1 MEEVPV
7 TIIHKGEST
16 TRMLRKGLGFQAL
29 HSKSP
34 TPLEFDCREADCG
47 ICIFKTLKGAENL
60 GPMTE
65 REKDFLQ
72 AMKADPNER
81 LGCQTRV
88 FGPCTIE
95 VESYS

>member
-1 MEEVPV
+1 MEEVCV
-7 TIIHKGEST
+7 TIIHRGKKT
-16 TRMLRKGLGFQAL
+16 TRLVRKGLGFQAL

-47 ICIFKTLKGAENL
+47 ICIFKVLEGGENL
-60 GPMTE
+60 SSMTE
-65 REKDFLQ
+65 RERDFLQ
-72 AMKADPNER
+72 AMRADPSER
-81 LGCQTRV
+81 LGCQTRI